1 MNYKNLFY
9 FDIETVSKY
18 RNLIEFE
25 KNDNRGYHL
34 FIKKIK
40 RKSFRF
46 EDWKKEFH
54 IVYKEK
60 SSIIPEY
67 GKIVVVTMGYF
78 KNDEFKLKSIYND
91 NEEILIK
98 EVHKIFTNISN
109 NTTFGLCG
117 YYIKGF
123 DIPWLNKKMLKYG
136 LKLPN
141 NLKMFNIKPW
151 NMNVYDLSDM
161 WTNGTIEKSSF
172 DEMLYE
178 LNIPSPKDNM
188 SGELVNE
195 EYWINDNL
203 IGIKEYCEE
212 DVKSCV
218 SAAKILMDK
227 I

>member
-25 KNDNRGYHL
+25 KEDSRGYEL
-34 FIKKIK
+34 FLKKIK
-40 RKSFRF
+40 RKSNRF
-46 EDWKKEFH
+46 EDWKKEDH
-54 IVYKEK
+54 IVYNEK
-60 SSIIPEY
+60 SSIVPEY
-67 GKIVVVTMGYF
+67 GKIIVVSMAYF
-78 KNDEFKLKSIYND
+78 KNGEFKKKSVFND

-98 EVHKIFTNISN
+98 EVHKIFDNISTH
-109 NTTFGLCG
+109 TTFGLCG

-136 LKLPN
+136 LKIPK
-141 NLKMFNIKPW
+141 NLKMFNVKPW
-151 NMNVYDLSDM
+151 EMNVYDLAEI
-161 WTNGTIEKSSF
+161 WTNGTIERSSF

-178 LNIPSPKDNM
+178 IGANSPKDTM
-188 SGELVNE
+188 SGENVNE

-203 IGIKEYCEE
+203 KGIKEYCEL
-212 DVKSCV
+212 DVKACV
-218 SAAKILMDK
+218 DAAKILMDK